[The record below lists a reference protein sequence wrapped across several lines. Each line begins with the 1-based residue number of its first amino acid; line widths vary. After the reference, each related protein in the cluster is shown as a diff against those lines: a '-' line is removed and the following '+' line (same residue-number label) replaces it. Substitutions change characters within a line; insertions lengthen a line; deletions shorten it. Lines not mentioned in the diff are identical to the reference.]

1 MIQLF
6 YDSVSPA
13 QGCFISSI
21 VHFSNA
27 APRFTGSLVTCC
39 LLTCRLC
46 KVRRRS
52 EPLLVLLLQFGTACV
67 HPYQFKT
74 QQLSVILAIS
84 KREKIV
90 SWKLQLPCC
99 SFTVDM
105 PSLLTS
111 SFVFLQ
117 DGINILTGTTVM
129 MGIPSVPRGQDSPM
143 ALHSQL
149 EMSSV
154 AVSTSSTI
162 PASTQK
168 MATVQVSKESCSREE
183 GTQLLFAL
191 NKFHVFCLLFH
202 VCG

>member
-1 MIQLF
+1 
-6 YDSVSPA
+6 
-13 QGCFISSI
+13 
-21 VHFSNA
+21 
-27 APRFTGSLVTCC
+27 
-39 LLTCRLC
+39 
-46 KVRRRS
+46 
-52 EPLLVLLLQFGTACV
+52 
-67 HPYQFKT
+67 
-74 QQLSVILAIS
+74 
-84 KREKIV
+84 
-90 SWKLQLPCC
+90 
-99 SFTVDM
+99 M

-168 MATVQVSKESCSREE
+168 MATV
-183 GTQLLFAL
+183 
-191 NKFHVFCLLFH
+191 
-202 VCG
+202 